1 MAIQMAASHAASRRL
16 KDAIFGAN
24 AACRAAIAE
33 HGEERVI
40 NATIGAVMDDS
51 GKLAHL
57 PTVERVFR
65 SLPIEDYIAYAPI
78 SGLPEYLESA
88 IDITFAGKRPAG
100 YLAAVATAGGTGA
113 LRTAVDDYVERGD
126 QVLTSDWFWG
136 TYNIICQ
143 ELGSSV
149 TTFTLFDEANNFN
162 HTAFSE
168 AVDALCKKQDSLLI
182 ILNTPAHNP
191 TGYSLSAEDWDH
203 VLDTVKAQAKTGKK
217 IQLLVDIAYID
228 FAGEK
233 HATRAFMQK
242 FAGLPENILTLFAFS
257 MSKAY
262 TFYGQRCGALIALSA
277 NKTVIDEFSEIS
289 KYAARATWSNIN
301 RGAMTLLTRIQQDSA
316 AYAAYESERDAL
328 YRLVQE
334 RGDIFMQE
342 AAACGL
348 PALPYKGGFFLA
360 IPSSNPQAVCD
371 TLHEDL
377 IFAVPLKMGVRIAA
391 CSVPKIKMHGV
402 AEKVKRAMEKIS

>member
-40 NATIGAVMDDS
+40 NATIGAVMDDN

-78 SGLPEYLESA
+78 SGLPEYLEAA
-88 IDITFAGKRPAG
+88 IDITFAGERPAG

-126 QVLTSDWFWG
+126 RVLTSDWFWG

-162 HTAFSE
+162 HPAFSA
-168 AVDALCKKQDSLLI
+168 AVDALCKRQDSLLI

-217 IQLLVDIAYID
+217 IHILVDIAYID

-233 HATRAFMQK
+233 YATRAFMQK

-277 NKTVIDEFSEIS
+277 SKTVIDEFSEIS
-289 KYAARATWSNIN
+289 KYTARATWSNIN

-360 IPSSNPQAVCD
+360 IPSGDPQAVCD
-371 TLHEDL
+371 ALHEDL

>member
-16 KDAIFGAN
+16 KDAIFGAA

-33 HGEERVI
+33 HGEERVV
-40 NATIGAVMDDS
+40 NATIGAVMDDA

-65 SLPIEDYIAYAPI
+65 SLPVEDYIAYAPI
-78 SGLPEYLESA
+78 SGLPEYLEAA
-88 IDITFAGKRPAG
+88 IDITFAGNRPAG
-100 YLAAVATAGGTGA
+100 YLGAIATAGGTGA
-113 LRTAVDDYVERGD
+113 LRTAVDNYVEKGD

-136 TYNIICQ
+136 TYNVICQ

-149 TTFTLFDEANNFN
+149 TNFQLFDEANNFN
-162 HTAFSE
+162 HTAFAAS
-168 AVDALCKKQDSLLI
+168 VDALLKVQESLLI

-191 TGYSLSAEDWDH
+191 TGYSLSSEDWDH
-203 VLDTVKAQAKTGKK
+203 VLDCVKKHAAAGKK
-217 IQLLVDIAYID
+217 IHLLVDIAYID

-233 HATRAFMQK
+233 HEARAFMQK
-242 FAGLPENILTLFAFS
+242 FSNLPENILTLFAFS

-262 TFYGQRCGALIALSA
+262 TFYGQRCGALIALSSSKA
-277 NKTVIDEFSEIS
+277 VIDEFGEIS

-301 RGAMTLLTRIQQDSA
+301 RGAMTLLTRIQQDKT
-316 AYAAYESERDAL
+316 AYASYEAERDAL
-328 YRLVQE
+328 YHLVQE

-342 AAACGL
+342 AAQCGL

-360 IPSSNPQAVCD
+360 IPAADPQTVCNL
-371 TLHEDL
+371 LHEDL

-391 CSVPKIKMHGV
+391 CSVPKTKMCGI
-402 AEKVKRAMEKIS
+402 AEKVKYAMDKMP